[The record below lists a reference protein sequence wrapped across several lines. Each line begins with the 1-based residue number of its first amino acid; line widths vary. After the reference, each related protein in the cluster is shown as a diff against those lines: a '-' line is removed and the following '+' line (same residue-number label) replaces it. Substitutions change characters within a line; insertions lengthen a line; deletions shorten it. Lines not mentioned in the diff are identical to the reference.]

1 MLLLL
6 PLGLLF
12 AFIMTFP
19 PFSACAIQQAMP
31 RLFAKCMHPDLCLC
45 ASQIARATVFEY
57 ERKREMDL
65 QFRRAFRQ
73 FARSLRRTGDLLR
86 QRGLQRRDVV
96 TIFFRWLF
104 LRGAFNRG
112 YVLTSG
118 LYFVVNAHLSAPQ
131 NVILGTVMSATLV
144 LTDIPTGVW
153 ADALG
158 RKRPLVIGHLLM
170 AAGMVMTG
178 VVTAFPLLVVTQ
190 VLWGLGWAFLIGA
203 DVAWITDELA
213 QPQRIACVLT
223 AGTSFG
229 LVGGATGMVAFGM
242 LGWATSLAR
251 AMVVSGVG
259 MALLGLFVAVQFTE
273 RTFMPTREKRWH
285 VSLSVVRLVIS
296 LLRRDHEILL
306 VCVATMLLNAASM
319 AAWLFPRQLIHLG
332 FPSDPVLWYTAVGI
346 CSLAAG
352 FIALRLVQARIDGV
366 GVARRIYTLACFI
379 GVFGLLVLA
388 SAPDA
393 LIGGAGVLLVSG
405 ITVNVTR
412 TVSVIWVNER
422 TTSEVRATVHSLLDQ
437 AEALGEICGGFIL
450 AVIAGAAGLSM
461 TLLTSAALMVFTG
474 AMVALWRAD

>member
-1 MLLLL
+1 
-6 PLGLLF
+6 
-12 AFIMTFP
+12 
-19 PFSACAIQQAMP
+19 
-31 RLFAKCMHPDLCLC
+31 
-45 ASQIARATVFEY
+45 
-57 ERKREMDL
+57 MDL

-73 FARSLRRTGDLLR
+73 LARSLRRTGDLLR
-86 QRGLQRRDVV
+86 QRGLQRRGVV

-118 LYFVVNAHLSAPQ
+118 LYFVVNAHLSASQ

-153 ADALG
+153 AD
-158 RKRPLVIGHLLM
+158 
-170 AAGMVMTG
+170 
-178 VVTAFPLLVVTQ
+178 
-190 VLWGLGWAFLIGA
+190 
-203 DVAWITDELA
+203 ELA
-213 QPQRIACVLT
+213 QPQRIARVLT
-223 AGTSFG
+223 AGTRWG

-296 LLRRDHEILL
+296 LLRHDHEILL
-306 VCVATMLLNAASM
+306 ICVATMLLNAASM